1 VDQEIP
7 PIPSGPPQNRFYV
20 PGSIDDKMTMLL
32 YYIPACIREQ
42 AVAPSFDDF
51 RPLADAMVDY
61 VLFEP
66 RVWRDVCL
74 DGTLEEFLSTAMYQI
89 VCRVRKDPDLG
100 DAYPAFEW
108 DWRRSLATRLNHTLQ
123 TPPMALCPNIHRV
136 IPIGVSSRDAMQAM
150 QIAIPK
156 DIKNPYAIT
165 VKTSAVDDRC
175 GTIAITQP
183 MRYTI
188 VHINCVLD
196 PDILVD
202 VCRELRSGYRAVV
215 SEVHALKNKH
225 DETKTQLCAV
235 QGQLAVIQTEM
246 RMLVKTLMNTNV
258 KDQGLDTTGP
268 EPSRCSRTGCS
279 HIVTKRFRS
288 GKRQKQCVSCL
299 TYGTRRQGRT

>member
-1 VDQEIP
+1 
-7 PIPSGPPQNRFYV
+7 
-20 PGSIDDKMTMLL
+20 MTMLL
-32 YYIPACIREQ
+32 YYIPDRIREQ
-42 AVAPSFDDF
+42 AVTTAFDDF
-51 RPLADAMVDY
+51 RPLAEAMVDY

-66 RVWRDVCL
+66 RVWREVCL
-74 DGTLEEFLSTAMYQI
+74 DGTLEQFLSTAIYQI
-89 VCRVRKDPDLG
+89 VCRVREDPDLG

-108 DWRRSLATRLNHTLQ
+108 HWRRSLATRLNKTLQ
-123 TPPMALCPNIHRV
+123 TPSTAVCPSIHRV

-188 VHINCVLD
+188 ININCTLD

-202 VCRELRSGYRAVV
+202 VCRDLRSGYRAIV
-215 SEVHALKNKH
+215 SEVHALKNTH

-235 QGQLAVIQTEM
+235 QGQLSVIQTEM
-246 RMLVKTLMNTNV
+246 RMLVNTLMNDKGN
-258 KDQGLDTTGP
+258 GTTDS
-268 EPSRCSRTGCS
+268 EPSRCTRTGCS
-279 HIVTKRFRS
+279 HLVTKRFRS
-288 GKRQKQCVSCL
+288 GKRQKQCASCL
-299 TYGTRRQGRT
+299 TYGTRKQSSV